1 MMIVVRFAGYGGQGL
16 LTAGL
21 ILADAAAV
29 FDKKKVIQT
38 QSYGAEARGGASRS
52 DVIISDE
59 DIVFPKP
66 DHLDILVAMNQLSV
80 DKYSSVLAEK
90 GTLIADATFVTT
102 VTFPDFYSIPFTEIA
117 RERLGRE
124 IVANVVALGAL
135 VELKGVVSKKAAAG
149 ALEQR
154 IPQAALDVN
163 REALEAGFKA
173 ARTAASARDKAVADY
188 DIV

>member
-1 MMIVVRFAGYGGQGL
+1 MIVVRFAGYGGQGL

-29 FDKKKVIQT
+29 YDKKKVIQT

-52 DVIISDE
+52 DVVISEKDII
-59 DIVFPKP
+59 FPKP
-66 DHLDILVAMNQLSV
+66 DHLDVLVAMNQLSV
-80 DKYSSVLAEK
+80 DKYSSALAAG

-102 VTFPDFYSIPFTEIA
+102 VTFPDFYLIPFTEIA
-117 RERLGRE
+117 REKLGRE
-124 IVANVVALGAL
+124 IVANVVALGSL
-135 VELKGVVSKKAAAG
+135 VELKGVVSKKAAAQ

-154 IPQAALDVN
+154 IPAAALDLN
-163 REALEAGFKA
+163 RQALEEGFSA
-173 ARTAASARDKAVADY
+173 AREAASARQKAVADY

>member
-1 MMIVVRFAGYGGQGL
+1 MIVVRFAGYGGQGL

-80 DKYSSVLAEK
+80 DKYSSALAEE

-102 VTFPDFYSIPFTEIA
+102 ITFPDFYSIPFTEIA

-154 IPQAALDVN
+154 IPQGALDVN
-163 REALEAGFKA
+163 RKALEAGFKA

>member
-1 MMIVVRFAGYGGQGL
+1 MVVVRFAGYGGQGL

-29 FDKKKVIQT
+29 YDKKKVIQT

-52 DVIISDE
+52 DVVVSDE
-59 DIVFPKP
+59 DIIFPKP
-66 DHLDILVAMNQLSV
+66 DHIDILVAMNQLSV
-80 DKYSSVLAEK
+80 DRYSAALGEG

-102 VTFPDFYSIPFTEIA
+102 VTFPDCYLVPFTRIA
-117 RERLGRE
+117 REELGRE

-135 VELKGVVSKKAAAG
+135 VELKGVVSKKAAAR

-154 IPQAALDVN
+154 IPQATLEVN
-163 REALEAGFKA
+163 LEALEAGFKA
-173 ARTAASARDKAVADY
+173 AREAAKAREKAEADY

>member
-1 MMIVVRFAGYGGQGL
+1 MIAVRFAGYGGQGL

-29 FDKKKVIQT
+29 YDKKKVIQT
-38 QSYGAEARGGASRS
+38 QSYGAEARGGVSRS
-52 DVIISDE
+52 DVVISDE

-66 DHLDILVAMNQLSV
+66 DRLEVLVAMNQLSV
-80 DKYSSVLAEK
+80 DKYTSALAEG

-102 VTFPDFYSIPFTEIA
+102 VTFPDHYLIPFTQLA
-117 RERLGRE
+117 RERLERE

-135 VELKGVVSKKAAAG
+135 VELKGLVSKEAIAS

-154 IPQAALDVN
+154 IPPAALSVN
-163 REALEAGFKA
+163 RKALEVGFEAGREAAA
-173 ARTAASARDKAVADY
+173 ARAKAVQDY